1 MLPRRKWNQYHSL
14 FHFRDL
20 LVCHRGVTGREID
33 NSVRKISDASTT
45 TRCEIDNLDVRVYFA
60 ELLTPALHYR
70 SGKGGTSRI
79 QLRKLRVS
87 RKNRSKDGRER
98 KSDPE

>member
-1 MLPRRKWNQYHSL
+1 MTGFACPFVFGKPRLPL
-14 FHFRDL
+14 FPAEL
-20 LVCHRGVTGREID
+20 TTT
-33 NSVRKISDASTT
+33 ISHQSATAGSRDASTT
-45 TRCEIDNLDVRVYFA
+45 THCEIDNLDVRVYFA
-60 ELLTPALHYR
+60 ELLTPALHYK